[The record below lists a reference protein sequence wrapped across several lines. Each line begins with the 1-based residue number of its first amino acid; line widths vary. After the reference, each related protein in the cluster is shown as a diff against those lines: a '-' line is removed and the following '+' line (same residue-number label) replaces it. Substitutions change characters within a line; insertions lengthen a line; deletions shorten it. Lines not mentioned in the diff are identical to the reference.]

1 METLSVEMRAQHTS
15 LLKRQRE
22 MYMKFSKAAGPSA
35 GGVLPPRASAT
46 APAGMTDAEKAEF
59 DRLKSEAAHK
69 GIELQRLHEQLAF
82 VEEVNAA
89 NKRLLDD
96 HHRAAASGYFISH
109 RASAFLILGAL
120 GAAVYAMRRSHLRR
134 QKLKGYEVLVVSK
147 DG

>member
-1 METLSVEMRAQHTS
+1 
-15 LLKRQRE
+15 
-22 MYMKFSKAAGPSA
+22 MYMKFSKAAGPFA
-35 GGVLPPRASAT
+35 GGDPPPRVSAT
-46 APAGMTDAEKAEF
+46 APAGMSDAEKAEF

-134 QKLKGYEVLVVSK
+134 QKLKLDQRWCLESCASARRTCRTAQRLTSAELRAA
-147 DG
+147 